1 MTESKPIYT
10 SVRYLSDLYVLRSL
24 GNLGVL
30 VTSVLIYYNTQTKKC
45 SGLDGS
51 CSPTD
56 SCLWMFVLEL
66 KISVGEA
73 MEALRYGVNLTGVGL

>member
-1 MTESKPIYT
+1 M
-10 SVRYLSDLYVLRSL
+10 

-30 VTSVLIYYNTQTKKC
+30 VTSVLIYYNTQTKNTQTKKC

-66 KISVGEA
+66 KIPVGEA